1 MSDLFKTIGLK
12 FYKFEPDSKIPIV
25 LRLVGVDEVKKV
37 YKLVTCSTGQK
48 VSIPIDE
55 LHTKWIKLNP
65 DGIMAFACC
74 TFIDGNG
81 EECPDV
87 MVRLHTVDDHGH
99 INTRPYAVCRQA
111 IPDIFAL
118 IQNNHNLMAGMSISQ
133 KTCPPEINFLGC
145 CEWNTMS
152 RYINIAVYID
162 DHLPDILK
170 LFNTRPYDNRLKL
183 IRSRMMTRG
192 CYGTLYDLLHNNYF
206 MLDFHEAYG
215 VHEMDFKEFDLGDPN
230 TNRVLTE
237 YIIGNLQEVPTRLYP
252 VEYTKHIDL
261 KDIKRKYILICPN
274 SFKYPYGNIILLAY
288 DVHPTLTIRGLI
300 NKGKSPKSAKREIMS
315 ALGWD

>member
-1 MSDLFKTIGLK
+1 MSDLFRTIGLK
-12 FYKFEPDSKIPIV
+12 FYRFEADSNTPIV

-37 YKLVTCSTGQK
+37 YKLITCSTGQK
-48 VSIPIDE
+48 ISIPVDE

-74 TFIDGNG
+74 TIIDTNG
-81 EECPDV
+81 EECPDL

-99 INTRPYAVCRQA
+99 INTRPYAICRQA

-118 IQNNHNLMAGMSISQ
+118 IQNNRNVIAGMSISQ

-145 CEWNTMS
+145 CEWNKMS
-152 RYINIAVYID
+152 RYINVAVYID

-170 LFNTRPYDNRLKL
+170 LFNTKPYDNRLKL
-183 IRSRMMTRG
+183 IRSRMNTRG

-215 VHEMDFKEFDLGDPN
+215 IHEFDFREFDLGDPN
-230 TNRVLTE
+230 TNRVLTD
-237 YIIGNLQEVPTRLYP
+237 YIISNLQEVPTKLYP
-252 VEYTKHIDL
+252 IEYTKHIDL
-261 KDIKRKYILICPN
+261 KDIKRRYILICPN
-274 SFKYPYGNIILLAY
+274 SFKYPYGNITLLAY
-288 DVHPTLTIRGLI
+288 DVHPTLGIKGLI
-300 NKGKSPKSAKREIMS
+300 NSGKSPKEAKKEIMS
-315 ALGWD
+315 ALGWA